1 MVLSDVSVKRPVF
14 ALVMSLLLVAFGALA
29 FTQLPL
35 REFPDT
41 DAPIVSVSV
50 QYPGASA
57 EVIESRITQL
67 IEDRISGIEGI
78 RSIQSTS
85 EDGRSRIVIEFSLE
99 RDIDAAANDVREAVA
114 RIVDNLPEEAEAP
127 QITKADTDSRAI
139 MWFNLTSNVMDE
151 LQLTDYA
158 ERNIVDRLSV
168 AEGVASI
175 RVGGRKRY
183 AMRIWADPLALA
195 ARDLTVDDVI
205 TTLRAENVELPA
217 GRVESSQRDFTVRVE
232 RGYQKPE
239 DFARLVLGEGADG
252 HLIRLGEVARIAVEA
267 EDQRS
272 EFRGNGQTQIGL
284 GIIKQS
290 NANTLSTAWAVKA
303 EAEKVREGLPES
315 MSLLDSWDSSIFIE
329 GAVEEVYRTLFIA
342 VGLVIF
348 VIYLFLGSVRAALV
362 PAATVPV
369 CLTATFI
376 VLSMFGYSLNLLTLL
391 ALVLAIG
398 LVVDDAIVVLEN
410 VYRRVENGEPKLLAA
425 YRGAKQVGFAVI
437 ATTMVLIGVFVP
449 IIFLEG
455 NTGKLFGELALTLSA
470 AVAFSSFVALSL
482 SPMMCSKLL
491 SRASSRSWLNRKMD
505 AGFNIVGDRYL
516 RALDACFE
524 NKTAVG
530 AGLLLALAMVF
541 MLAQRIPGEL
551 TPLEDRG
558 GFFVMMRGPEGAGFE
573 YMREQVAEVEEK
585 LMPML
590 DSGDVRR
597 VLLRVPGFGSGES
610 VNTAFGIIVLE
621 KWGARDRSAAELV
634 AEAQQRLK
642 DVSGISPFVGQFRG
656 LAGGSNDPVNFV
668 VGGDTYEELAQFRDI
683 LMEKASAEPMFV
695 NLDTDYRETKPQLR
709 IEIDR
714 DRAADLGVS
723 VEQIGRTLET
733 FLGGRRTTTYIDR
746 GEEYNV
752 IVRAEVADREQAS
765 DISNFYVR
773 SERGGE
779 LIPLSNLVRIT
790 EYASAGE
797 LQRYNRRRAVTLT
810 AGVAEGY
817 TLGQA
822 LAFLE
827 ETVREELPAS
837 ASVDYKGESLDFK
850 EAGSAVYFTFLLALL
865 VVFLI
870 LAAQFE
876 SFVHPLVIML
886 TVPLAMVGGLL
897 GLYFTGSTL
906 NIYSQIGIIILVGL
920 ASKNGILIVEFA
932 NQLRD
937 AGQEF
942 KDALM
947 NAARIRLRPIIMTG
961 LSTSAGALPL
971 VLAAGPGSNSRGS
984 IGIVIVT
991 GVLFATL
998 FTLFVVPVFYMVLA
1012 RRTKSP
1018 GAIEAE
1024 LKAIEAGAVPTAPG
1038 TPAE

>member
-41 DAPIVSVSV
+41 DAPIVSVTV
-50 QYPGASA
+50 EYPGASA
-57 EVIESRITQL
+57 EVMESRITQL

-139 MWFNLTSNVMDE
+139 MWFNLTSDVMDE

-183 AMRIWADPLALA
+183 AMRIWVDPLALA
-195 ARDLTVDDVI
+195 ARGLTVDDVI

-239 DFARLVLGEGADG
+239 DFAQLVLGEGADG

-272 EFRGNGQTQIGL
+272 EFRGNAQTQVGL

-290 NANTLSTAWAVKA
+290 NANTLSTAQAVKA
-303 EAEKVREGLPES
+303 EVARIRQGLPES
-315 MSLLDSWDSSIFIE
+315 MSLLDSWDSSVFIE
-329 GAVEEVYRTLFIA
+329 GAIDEVYRTLFIA

-437 ATTMVLIGVFVP
+437 ATTLVLIGVFVP
-449 IIFLEG
+449 IVFLEG

-505 AGFNIVGDRYL
+505 AAFNVIGDRYL
-516 RALDACFE
+516 RALDVCFE
-524 NKTAVG
+524 NRTAVG
-530 AGLLLALAMVF
+530 AGLLVALATVF

-558 GFFVMMRGPEGAGFE
+558 GFFINMRGPEGAGFD

-585 LMPML
+585 MMPML
-590 DSGDVRR
+590 ETGDVRR

-610 VNTAFGIIVLE
+610 VNSAFGIIVLE
-621 KWGARDRSAAELV
+621 TWGARDRSASELA
-634 AEAQQRLK
+634 AEARERLK

-668 VGGDTYEELAQFRDI
+668 VGGDTYDELAQFRDI
-683 LMEKASAEPMFV
+683 LMERASAEPMFV

-733 FLGGRRTTTYIDR
+733 YLGGRRTTTYIDR

-810 AGVAEGY
+810 SGVAEGY

-827 ETVREELPAS
+827 ETVRQELPAS

-942 KDALM
+942 KEALM

-984 IGIVIVT
+984 IGIVIVS

-1012 RRTKSP
+1012 RHTKSP

-1024 LKAIEAGAVPTAPG
+1024 LKAIESGAAPTAPG
-1038 TPAE
+1038 APAE